1 MEANVGKVSQVIGA
15 VVDVEFEERLP
26 EILNAIKIEQPADE
40 AKGTRAMDLTLEVAS
55 HLGENKVRTIAMAP
69 TDGLVRARTRS
80 GLLPWPRRTASSG
93 A

>member
-40 AKGTRAMDLTLEVAS
+40 AKAGALR
-55 HLGENKVRTIAMAP
+55 
-69 TDGLVRARTRS
+69 
-80 GLLPWPRRTASSG
+80 WPRSRPPRPGARPDAGSSLAPWREQG
-93 A
+93 QDYCHGPDGRPRPGHEGR